1 MTKQDLLHDLHS
13 PSSTLSVLQKGYL
26 FTIPLDEEIYL
37 ALVSKLT
44 KEAKEAGDTLET
56 LDNHNTEAELEAALG
71 KLDEINRVVF
81 STISSQ
87 LHKEPYI
94 AHSIQKVQKYVT
106 SKKVAQLQG
115 YYTQGYSFLQDPLT
129 GDFKILN
136 LTNSLVAVYPYKSAK
151 ELLQLMGVDTSDAMY
166 YLFYAAIFPRE
177 DLNLFR
183 ALATFDLHFQFN

>member
-81 STISSQ
+81 STISISPTVF
-87 LHKEPYI
+87 KR
-94 AHSIQKVQKYVT
+94 
-106 SKKVAQLQG
+106 SKN
-115 YYTQGYSFLQDPLT
+115 T
-129 GDFKILN
+129 
-136 LTNSLVAVYPYKSAK
+136 
-151 ELLQLMGVDTSDAMY
+151 
-166 YLFYAAIFPRE
+166 
-177 DLNLFR
+177 
-183 ALATFDLHFQFN
+183 